1 MAKHPGPLTTDLNRE
16 YHDPEEFYGYE
27 IPLEDFFQCALSVDC
42 VIFGYKN
49 NDVKVLLIKR
59 GAKPFKGHWALPGD
73 LMYPDENLNCA
84 AERVLKNLTGI
95 DDLFMQQAGSFG
107 QKGRHPVGRV
117 ITVSYYALVNVLE
130 YKPSASAWAKKL
142 KWHSLSALPELAF
155 DHREILDKAMFTLRQ
170 DLRMRP
176 IGFNLLP
183 EKFTLKDVQQFY
195 ELILDKKFDKAN
207 FRKKMLS
214 SDFLEPLEEL
224 ETNVSHRPAKLY
236 KLSENINEESLLEI

>member
-1 MAKHPGPLTTDLNRE
+1 
-16 YHDPEEFYGYE
+16 
-27 IPLEDFFQCALSVDC
+27 
-42 VIFGYKN
+42 VIFGYKD

-59 GAKPFKGHWALPGD
+59 GANPFKGQWALPGD
-73 LMYPDENLNCA
+73 LMYPNENLNCA
-84 AERVLKNLTGI
+84 AERVLKELTGI
-95 DDLFMQQAGSFG
+95 DNLFMQQASSFG
-107 QKGRHPVGRV
+107 RLDRHPVGRV
-117 ITVSYYALVNVLE
+117 ITVSYYALVNIIE
-130 YKPSASAWAKKL
+130 YKPSASAWAEKS
-142 KWHSLSALPELAF
+142 KWHSLSSLPELAF
-155 DHREILDKAMFTLRQ
+155 DHREILDKAMHTLRQ
-170 DLRMRP
+170 DLKMRP